1 MNDVL
6 SGVIITGY
14 AVVGLYFLRFWR
26 DTRDSFFAYFAT
38 AFWLLC
44 VQRLLLVIFRDSGS
58 ENLIYLYVIRLIAFV
73 VIVLAII
80 EKNRPAKSP
89 AGTKSD

>member
-14 AVVGLYFLRFWR
+14 AVAGLFFLRFWR
-26 DTRDSFFAYFAT
+26 DTRDQFFAYFAS

-44 VQRLLLVIFRDSGS
+44 VQRLLLAVFRDTGS
-58 ENLIYLYVIRLIAFV
+58 ENLVYLYLVRLVAFV
-73 VIVLAII
+73 VIVLAIV
-80 EKNRPAKSP
+80 EKNRP
-89 AGTKSD
+89 TKSSTGSESR